1 MRPIGLMSKGIA
13 MIALLVSTATT
24 SGCGSQ
30 RVADTP
36 PPSETRSGSPS
47 STKSPSDAVTGG
59 ITGRV
64 LAGPT
69 CPVERIDAPC
79 PPKAVP
85 KATVNAIPQGGGAA
99 TSAVSG
105 ADGSF
110 TLALRPGTYTL
121 SAPGRWPKCAPVV
134 VTVTSHPVRH
144 DLHCDTGIR

>member
-13 MIALLVSTATT
+13 MIALLVSTATM

-30 RVADTP
+30 RVADTATL
-36 PPSETRSGSPS
+36 SETRSGSPS
-47 STKSPSDAVTGG
+47 STKSPSDGVTGG

-69 CPVERIDAPC
+69 CPVERINTPC

-85 KATVNAIPQGGGAA
+85 MAMVSAIPHGGGAA
-99 TSAVSG
+99 ASVVSG

-110 TLALRPGTYTL
+110 ALALGPGTYTL
-121 SAPGRWPKCAPVV
+121 SASGRWPKCAPVV
-134 VTVTSHPVRH
+134 VTVTSHPVRR
-144 DLHCDTGIR
+144 DLLCDTGIR